1 MAVDPRLTN
10 GTGTGVTA
18 VGDTSNGG
26 AYRRLEP
33 SDLVLSN
40 DSVTTAI
47 WSDNTP
53 TLTAFYTSSTQ
64 VSSSTA
70 EFYFDVYQTSS
81 DGDTAAVQFNI
92 AYADAVGSGSAFY
105 NALVTGSS
113 PTKTNYGQYRNL
125 VLGDENANFIFGN
138 TTSSYFYVINVERSR
153 YKEHLLPGTMTLDLQ
168 GPGGANLTLTDDSQ
182 INTATVFVDAGRRYN
197 LISGSAGS
205 LSGGALNTNGWTAN
219 SGSYGWFLPD
229 VGLILLNGE
238 ALDSVGGAG
247 GGIALN
253 TTRSFD
259 TLTNNQEKIFVA
271 LNAGSGFTLNSQET
285 LSSDY
290 VFVRARN
297 NEFNYSENPSF
308 ISGSTGVVLYDDFI
322 DNPKT
327 YITTVGLYNDNSELV
342 AVAKLSRPLAK
353 DYTKELLVRVK
364 LDF

>member
-1 MAVDPRLTN
+1 MAEAPINT
-10 GTGTGVTA
+10 TGVNA
-18 VGDTSNGG
+18 INPNENGG
-26 AYRRLEP
+26 AYRKLQP

-40 DSVTTAI
+40 DSVAAAI
-47 WSDNTP
+47 WSENSP

-64 VSSSTA
+64 VSSSTS
-70 EFYFDVYQTSS
+70 EFYFEVYQTASG
-81 DGDTAAVQFNI
+81 DDTAAVQFGV
-92 AYADAVGSGSAFY
+92 AYADAVGSGSTFY
-105 NALVTGSS
+105 NALVTGST
-113 PTKTNYGQYRNL
+113 PTSTNYGQFRTL
-125 VLGDENANFIFGN
+125 VLGDENASFIFGDQ
-138 TTSSYFYVINVERSR
+138 TSSYFYVVNVERTR
-153 YKEHLLPGTMTLDLQ
+153 YKEHLLPGSLTLNLQ
-168 GPGGANLTLTDDSQ
+168 GPGGATLQLTDDSQ

-197 LISGSAGS
+197 LISGSAGTI
-205 LSGGALNTNGWTAN
+205 SGAALNTNGWTAN

-238 ALDSVGGAG
+238 ALDGAGGAV

-259 TLTNNQEKIFVA
+259 NAAKNPRLLVDA
-271 LNAGSGFTLNSQET
+271 LGAGTGFTLNSQET

-342 AVAKLSRPLAK
+342 AVAKLSRPLQK